1 MNTIRPVKPEIAR
14 KLREPL
20 VYREKIMRDK
30 QVSSKMY
37 KFFYLFLFLSMSA
50 LLFVLADISSS
61 KRIFD
66 IIINIHF
73 YIFIFFAVVDA
84 ITFSLILFAI
94 RFEALEAKI
103 EKLEKMYSEAC
114 RGNVY
119 RVHEEME
126 LNGEKYVIPFHYN
139 GDVSGKIGKD
149 LSKAE
154 LTLGKKRGF
163 YNFLAKIL
171 FSKTKEFYY

>member
-1 MNTIRPVKPEIAR
+1 MNTIRPVDPKIAQ
-14 KLREPL
+14 KLRESL
-20 VYREKIMRDK
+20 DYREKIMRDK
-30 QVSSKMY
+30 KVSSKMY
-37 KFFYLFLFLSMSA
+37 KCYYLFLFLLIVA
-50 LLFVLADISSS
+50 FTFVLVDISSS

-66 IIINIHF
+66 IFINIHF
-73 YIFIFFAVVDA
+73 YFLIFFAVVEA

-94 RFEALEAKI
+94 DFEAIEAKI
-103 EKLEKMYSEAC
+103 KKLEKMYSEAC

-126 LNGEKYVIPFHYN
+126 LNDEKYVIPFHYN

-154 LTLGKKRGF
+154 LTLEKKRGF
-163 YNFLAKIL
+163 YNFLARIL
-171 FSKTKEFYY
+171 FCEQKKY